1 MFVDITDFK
10 GAIAVENILT
20 PYKKGRL
27 AQDKKSRLPKE
38 KITPDVCREVLQS
51 TNYARNIKDML
62 LCVADLPVQEQAA
75 FKEVVLA
82 VFSQREQPND
92 ILILG
97 KKLAHASGYEDELG
111 EAQKIQVGDFLL
123 SGARASYG
131 RKYLGMPV
139 FGENFAG
146 IDKLICISEG
156 EVAIL
161 TPNVVLPPV
170 LEFPNS
176 PHVVLTCS
184 NWADIKQIKLKEG
197 AEICFSHADVLPE
210 GLDLSGCSKVVVDLT
225 DKNEL
230 KKLNCPAEKLAFQT
244 TSETYDNTTS
254 LDLTPFGE
262 VNFYFCS
269 YSSHPHIRFRDGAK
283 LSASCTKG
291 VQGTLPDWNYALFSD
306 VKLNSCAL
314 RQGAVLN
321 FRKGA
326 DVSLNDVMNLPE
338 KLDFSNC
345 RDVWIGECDLSQVK
359 QLVFKNYQQFAQSS
373 VDFCLRKD
381 WNVEIIFAD
390 ENNRKSVKFND
401 ELLQKVLETRQIRSS
416 Y

>member
-1 MFVDITDFK
+1 M
-10 GAIAVENILT
+10 
-20 PYKKGRL
+20 
-27 AQDKKSRLPKE
+27 
-38 KITPDVCREVLQS
+38 
-51 TNYARNIKDML
+51 
-62 LCVADLPVQEQAA
+62 
-75 FKEVVLA
+75 
-82 VFSQREQPND
+82 
-92 ILILG
+92 
-97 KKLAHASGYEDELG
+97 
-111 EAQKIQVGDFLL
+111 
-123 SGARASYG
+123 
-131 RKYLGMPV
+131 
-139 FGENFAG
+139 
-146 IDKLICISEG
+146 
-156 EVAIL
+156 
-161 TPNVVLPPV
+161 
-170 LEFPNS
+170 
-176 PHVVLTCS
+176 
-184 NWADIKQIKLKEG
+184 
-197 AEICFSHADVLPE
+197 PE

-244 TSETYDNTTS
+244 TSETYDDTTS

-283 LSASCTKG
+283 LIASCTKG
-291 VQGTLPDWNYALFSD
+291 VQGKLPDWDYALFSE

-401 ELLQKVLETRQIRSS
+401 ERLQKVLETRQIRSS